1 MGEDSLQITP
11 ASSKVGCFRVS
22 IGISLPR
29 PGSSLD
35 ESCLVLALQHPTGPS
50 HNCFCVGRCWRA
62 VSESIITKASNKE
75 KKKTQQMKFSNQS
88 CSSERQSL
96 CQYFIR
102 GFMGLLERSDRK
114 TTSKQHGER
123 GSKQIVSSSQHQPD
137 GHGWKNTRRDV

>member
-1 MGEDSLQITP
+1 MQITP

-75 KKKTQQMKFSNQS
+75 KKKNPANEVLKP
-88 CSSERQSL
+88 E
-96 CQYFIR
+96 
-102 GFMGLLERSDRK
+102 LLIRK
-114 TTSKQHGER
+114 TVTLSVFYKGIHGPV
-123 GSKQIVSSSQHQPD
+123 G
-137 GHGWKNTRRDV
+137 T